1 MLHMFHT
8 YVPRILSGCCVMF
21 AMIFKCFSCFF
32 KYFRSMFQV
41 FHLSFFGCDKVTTN
55 CFQTPSKFSPINLNL
70 QLWPTT
76 CRNMAT
82 CSSIELLIVSVSR
95 RLVLSNVHRWK
106 KGALLMR
113 SCSTQWRS
121 SLWKMNLRFA
131 ILILSLSAKGP

>member
-32 KYFRSMFQV
+32 KYFRGMFQV

-95 RLVLSNVHRWK
+95 RLCLKQCAQVEKRGSPHAKLFYTVSIVIVGNEPKVCHPNFV
-106 KGALLMR
+106 
-113 SCSTQWRS
+113 S
-121 SLWKMNLRFA
+121 S
-131 ILILSLSAKGP
+131 S